1 MLAQMPTLKIKASI
15 EQANQESWQA
25 AADTVQ
31 PLMAFLKCLDG
42 VKAPKEYLAVHH
54 SKIQPENLPISQEIQ
69 VYSSDQALAI
79 GHILLG
85 WVLPSPL
92 KRIEVSSDSHRYVI
106 DYETR
111 DMEELMLK
119 LC

>member
-1 MLAQMPTLKIKASI
+1 MPTLKIKASI
-15 EQANQESWQA
+15 KKANQESWQA

-31 PLMAFLKCLDG
+31 PLISFLKCLDG

-54 SKIQPENLPISQEIQ
+54 SKIELENLLISQEIQ
-69 VYSSDQALAI
+69 VYSSDQVVAI

-85 WVLPSPL
+85 WVRLSPL

-106 DYETR
+106 DYETQ
-111 DMEELMLK
+111 DVDELMLN
-119 LC
+119 LCKSN

>member
-1 MLAQMPTLKIKASI
+1 MLAQMLTLKIKASI
-15 EQANQESWQA
+15 EKTDQESWQA

-31 PLMAFLKCLDG
+31 PLIAFLKCLDG
-42 VKAPKEYLAVHH
+42 VKAPTQHFGVHY

-69 VYSSDQALAI
+69 VYSSDQAVAI

-85 WVLPSPL
+85 WVRLSPL
-92 KRIEVSSDSHRYVI
+92 KQIEVSSHSHRYVI

-111 DMEELMLK
+111 DVEELMLR

>member
-1 MLAQMPTLKIKASI
+1 MSTLKIKVSI
-15 EQANQESWQA
+15 EQSNQESWQA
-25 AADTVQ
+25 AANTVQ
-31 PLMAFLKCLDG
+31 PLIAFLKCLDG
-42 VKAPKEYLAVHH
+42 VKAPKEYLAVQH

-69 VYSSDQALAI
+69 VYSPDQAVAI

-85 WVLPSPL
+85 WVCLSPP

-106 DYETR
+106 DYETQ
-111 DMEELMLK
+111 DVEELMLK